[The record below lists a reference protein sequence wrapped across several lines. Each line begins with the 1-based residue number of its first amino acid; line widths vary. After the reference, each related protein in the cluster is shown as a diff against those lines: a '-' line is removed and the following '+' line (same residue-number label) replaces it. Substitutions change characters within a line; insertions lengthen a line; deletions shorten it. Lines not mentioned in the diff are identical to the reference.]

1 MNDIL
6 YEQSKMNPSFEIPN
20 LKDNIVN
27 SLEIVFGRNLNE
39 DTELD
44 ETVFRIMN
52 CIRRTIIDE
61 VEVIAFDSIEIN
73 TKRSKDTLAV
83 YNNEYIAQRIRCIPI
98 YWQGDENVPPSLKFS
113 FENHENTWSIMTPMN
128 STQNAQQFF
137 DDNVYK
143 KLPILYIPAHSSFEC
158 VAKINRRKGMSAKY
172 AHAWYNTDFKFF
184 VESIGRTSNTPE
196 GAVFTFNTAIITL
209 IENIQDIQAKNIE
222 DSNTDDNTRYN
233 REFIFENTSRS
244 VMNLIVTLFRYA
256 MYITYGPEQEKDHMY
271 MFSVVQ
277 PHMSISDNFR
287 LLVNINRNDVLEI
300 CKLSN
305 NFDINAYHD
314 DMCQTMVQCMYD
326 IAIAFLDNL
335 IYKPQI

>member
-6 YEQSKMNPSFEIPN
+6 YEQSKMNTSFEIPN

-27 SLEIVFGRNLNE
+27 SLEIVFNRNLNE

-44 ETVFRIMN
+44 DTIFRIMN

-61 VEVIAFDSIEIN
+61 VNVLAFDTIEIN
-73 TKRSKDTLAV
+73 TEQSKDTLAV

-113 FENHENTWSIMTPMN
+113 IENHENTWSVMTPIN

-137 DDNVYK
+137 DDNVYRN
-143 KLPILYIPAHSSFEC
+143 LPILYIPAHSSFEC
-158 VAKINRRKGMSAKY
+158 VAKITQRKGMSAKY
-172 AHAWYNTDFKFF
+172 AHAWYDTNYKFF
-184 VESIGRTSNTPE
+184 VESIGRTSNTLE
-196 GAVFTFNTAIITL
+196 GAVFTFNTAINTL
-209 IENIQDIQAKNIE
+209 IENIQDIRAKDIVNYK
-222 DSNTDDNTRYN
+222 TDDDTRYN

-256 MYITYGPEQEKDHMY
+256 MYLTYTPEQEKDHMY

-277 PHMSISDNFR
+277 PHMSISDNFK
-287 LLVNINRNDVLEI
+287 LLVNINSNDVLEI

-305 NFDINAYHD
+305 IFDINAYHD

-326 IAIAFLDNL
+326 IATAFLDNL